1 MADSV
6 RPPKGRANH
15 PHNSKRPAPKAV
27 LRAVE
32 RMDAKALKIAL
43 TPRQSAFAR
52 EYIVD
57 FNGAAAAIRA
67 GYSPNHVDKQAYNLL
82 QHEGVRA
89 YIDSLTASQESKI
102 QSVSPDYVLQQ
113 VTAIIN
119 KPEARDG
126 DRLRGLELLARHLGM
141 FIERTEITGKD
152 GGAIEIE
159 NRKIEEEAN
168 TFTSLIKKMAER
180 AKTEAE
186 ATTH

>member
-1 MADSV
+1 MA
-6 RPPKGRANH
+6 KY
-15 PHNSKRPAPKAV
+15 PHDSKRPTPKAV

-32 RMDAKALKIAL
+32 KKDAKALKLAL
-43 TPRQSAFAR
+43 TPRQEAFAR
-52 EYIVD
+52 EYVVD
-57 FNGAAAAIRA
+57 YNGTAAAVRA
-67 GYSPNHVDKQAYNLL
+67 GYAVNWADRQAHILL
-82 QHEGVRA
+82 QHEGIRA
-89 YIDSLTASQESKI
+89 YIEMLNTSQEAKI
-102 QSVSPDYVLQQ
+102 HSVSPDYVLQQ

-119 KPEARDG
+119 KPEAKDG

-168 TFTSLIKKMAER
+168 TFTSLIKKMADR
-180 AKTEAE
+180 QKSEAE